1 MGIIVH
7 KYGGTSVGTI
17 EKIKNVARRL
27 IDTQKKGHDVVC
39 VVSAMAGE
47 TDRLIKLANDVTD
60 SPDAREYDV
69 LVATG
74 EQVSIALLAMAII
87 SLGGKARSFTGHQVK
102 ILTDESFS
110 KARIMSIDTER
121 LLKEVKDGYIV
132 IVAGFQ
138 GVDEGG
144 NVTTLGRGGSD
155 TSAVALAA
163 ALNADRCDIYTDVD
177 GVYTADPSICPKA
190 KKLKKISYEE
200 MLEMASL
207 GVKVLQTRS
216 VEIAKKY
223 NVPIH
228 VRSSF
233 SEEEGTMVTMEDEEM
248 EKYVVSGVTYNRN
261 ESKLTISGIPDVPGV
276 AAKIFKPIADANIV
290 VDMII
295 QNVSSAAHADLTFTV
310 SKTDTKKALEIL
322 QTIGKELGAAGVS
335 SDENIA
341 KVSIIGVGMKSHAGV
356 ASQFFSV
363 LAHEGI
369 NIMMISTSEIKIS
382 CVVEEKYTELAVRIL
397 HDTFHL
403 SPEEK

>member
-1 MGIIVH
+1 
-7 KYGGTSVGTI
+7 
-17 EKIKNVARRL
+17 
-27 IDTQKKGHDVVC
+27 
-39 VVSAMAGE
+39 
-47 TDRLIKLANDVTD
+47 
-60 SPDAREYDV
+60 
-69 LVATG
+69 
-74 EQVSIALLAMAII
+74 
-87 SLGGKARSFTGHQVK
+87 
-102 ILTDESFS
+102 
-110 KARIMSIDTER
+110 
-121 LLKEVKDGYIV
+121 
-132 IVAGFQ
+132 
-138 GVDEGG
+138 
-144 NVTTLGRGGSD
+144 
-155 TSAVALAA
+155 
-163 ALNADRCDIYTDVD
+163 
-177 GVYTADPSICPKA
+177 
-190 KKLKKISYEE
+190 

-261 ESKLTISGIPDVPGV
+261 ESKLTISGIQDVPGV